1 MKKLKFVHTL
11 NSSVE
16 ESISLVEQVTMGSEM
31 LL

>member
-1 MKKLKFVHTL
+1 MIKLKFVHTL
-11 NSSVE
+11 NGSVE